1 MPENRGTAML
11 AEELAT
17 LAGTSAVT
25 LVAAMTTD
33 AWGSIRSG
41 VARLFGQGGE
51 TRRREAEIQ
60 LDSNAQL
67 VARAGDKDR
76 ARQNL
81 VGLWRLE
88 LEELL
93 GQYPDVAD
101 DLRSLM
107 DGART
112 ALPQAQQSW
121 VMTVIAHGGVGVGV
135 QGGNVIMH
143 GTDWPSAGPPAGSA
157 ASEHEGQQ

>member
-1 MPENRGTAML
+1 ML

-33 AWGSIRSG
+33 AWGGIRSG
-41 VARLFGQGGE
+41 IARLFGHAGE
-51 TRRREAEIQ
+51 TRRRAAEIQ

-81 VGLWRLE
+81 VGLWTLE

-93 GQYPDVAD
+93 GQYPDVAG

-121 VMTVIAHGGVGVGV
+121 VMTIIAHGGLGVGV

-143 GTDWPSAGPPAGSA
+143 GIDQLSAGPSAGSA
-157 ASEHEGQQ
+157 ASEQEGQ